1 VRWDLHT
8 HYYPDAFFRLIEQV
22 GGAFSFGTDPTED
35 ERDEESEARPNS

>member
-22 GGAFSFGTDPTED
+22 GGAFSFGTDRTG
-35 ERDEESEARPNS
+35 RTIIRYRG